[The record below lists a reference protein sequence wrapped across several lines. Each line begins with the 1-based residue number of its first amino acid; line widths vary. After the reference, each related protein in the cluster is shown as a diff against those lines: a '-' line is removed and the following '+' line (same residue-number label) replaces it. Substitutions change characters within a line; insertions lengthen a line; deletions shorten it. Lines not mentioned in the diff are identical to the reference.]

1 MQIVILHTHEKFGG
15 CILIEGVLHLVIE
28 LARSDNMMN
37 HAEATRWARLV
48 GGHLPSLEEI
58 KALGHKGSNSY
69 WLEHTVGDLADYYK
83 PSKQLHRTDAQRNYH
98 FAIAVKLIP
107 LDVGIKR
114 ISA

>member
-1 MQIVILHTHEKFGG
+1 MQIVTLHTHEKLGG
-15 CILIEGVLHLVIE
+15 CILNEDRLHLVIE
-28 LARSDNMMN
+28 LARSTVRMP

-58 KALGHKGSNSY
+58 KALDHKGSNSY
-69 WLEHTVGDLADYYK
+69 WLEHTVGNLANYYK

-107 LDVGIKR
+107 LDVGITR
-114 ISA
+114 I